1 MRQRAIISMAMALGP
16 DLIVADEPISALDV
30 VVQRGILELL
40 VDLREKAGSSLLLI
54 SHDIAVLS
62 EVVDRLAV
70 IYAGKMVEIQKVY
83 DMFNEPLHPY
93 TEALIASVPFVRER
107 RDPKHTWLTARP

>member
-1 MRQRAIISMAMALGP
+1 MRQRAVISMAMALGP
-16 DLIVADEPISALDV
+16 DLIVADERISALDV

-70 IYAGKMVEIQKVY
+70 IYAGKMVEIQKCTICS
-83 DMFNEPLHPY
+83 MN
-93 TEALIASVPFVRER
+93 PFTPTQR
-107 RDPKHTWLTARP
+107 HS